1 MYFSFPYLVTYQ
13 IMVFKTTAIV
23 TMPAM
28 LIMSYK
34 SSYLGK
40 WF

>member
-13 IMVFKTTAIV
+13 NMVFKTTAIV

-34 SSYLGK
+34 LSYLGK

>member
-13 IMVFKTTAIV
+13 NMVFKTIAVV
-23 TMPAM
+23 TTLVM

-34 SSYLGK
+34 LSYLGK